1 MLIENT
7 PTNNP
12 SYQLAK
18 LYDYMILM
26 CIHIF
31 FPNAWTFGHAM
42 GYFPIAFVQ
51 DVVDEINAREEAKRA
66 AKDTLRM

>member
-18 LYDYMILM
+18 LYDFDVYTY
-26 CIHIF
+26 IF

-42 GYFPIAFVQ
+42 GYFPIAFAQ
-51 DVVDEINAREEAKRA
+51 DVVDEINAREEAKRT

>member
-1 MLIENT
+1 
-7 PTNNP
+7 
-12 SYQLAK
+12 
-18 LYDYMILM
+18 MILM

-42 GYFPIAFVQ
+42 GYFPIAFAQ